1 MGSPGRGE
9 DGAQYRGSLSPPA
22 LTPLLG
28 VPERKGK
35 EKRERIIACLSLF
48 YYLFMW
54 EGGNLGHHFVSGLKY
69 FLFHKQKAF
78 WRRMLSRTEK

>member
-54 EGGNLGHHFVSGLKY
+54 EGGEPGASLCIWFEIFS
-69 FLFHKQKAF
+69 FP
-78 WRRMLSRTEK
+78 